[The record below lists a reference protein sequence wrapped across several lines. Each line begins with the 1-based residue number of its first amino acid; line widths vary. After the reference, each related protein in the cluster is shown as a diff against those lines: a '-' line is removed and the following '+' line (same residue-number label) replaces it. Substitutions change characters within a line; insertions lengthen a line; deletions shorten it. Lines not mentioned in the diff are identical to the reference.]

1 MRKIGHSWTS
11 TQEPLGMLGYPWL
24 SGMSRMVD
32 NGTKKGIIERTGH
45 VRVKKKILSLKRDSS
60 PCLPYRIIRTAF
72 LRKKKKTKSKE
83 KSARTSRPVWVGWE
97 LYELGK
103 AMKDMNSLGQH
114 INQVHRR

>member
-45 VRVKKKILSLKRDSS
+45 VRVKKKKILSLKRDSS
-60 PCLPYRIIRTAF
+60 PCLPYWIIRTAF
-72 LRKKKKTKSKE
+72 LRKKKKKQKTK
-83 KSARTSRPVWVGWE
+83 KSQQGPHDWYGWD
-97 LYELGK
+97 GNF
-103 AMKDMNSLGQH
+103 MS
-114 INQVHRR
+114 

>member
-1 MRKIGHSWTS
+1 
-11 TQEPLGMLGYPWL
+11 MLGYPWL

-72 LRKKKKTKSKE
+72 LRKKKKKQKAKKSQQGPHD
-83 KSARTSRPVWVGWE
+83 RYGWD
-97 LYELGK
+97 GNF
-103 AMKDMNSLGQH
+103 MS
-114 INQVHRR
+114 

>member
-45 VRVKKKILSLKRDSS
+45 VRVKKKILSLKTDSS

-72 LRKKKKTKSKE
+72 LRKKENKE
-83 KSARTSRPVWVGWE
+83 KSVRTSRLVLVGWK